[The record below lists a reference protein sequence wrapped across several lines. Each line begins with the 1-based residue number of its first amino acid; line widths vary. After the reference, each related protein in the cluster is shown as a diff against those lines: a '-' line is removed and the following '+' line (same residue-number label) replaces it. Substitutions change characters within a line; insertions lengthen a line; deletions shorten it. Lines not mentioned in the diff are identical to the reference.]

1 MTITAKSWSNYVQR
15 LRRLNEKAA
24 NLMQAYIDRHGT
36 EDVASLIAYA
46 NALVTKYGEGSATLA
61 AQMYDELAEIQNAQV
76 AAAVPAETPDYGTV
90 AKMVKATITSP
101 SAMIQGVSRLVKQA
115 GADTTLQN
123 ARRDRAQFAWIP
135 HGDTC
140 AFCLML
146 ASNGW
151 RNQSQ
156 NAMKNGHASHIH
168 SNCDCTYAVRFDSRT
183 TVAGYDPDRYL
194 EQYRAAN
201 GDLNAMRREN
211 YAEHKDIINAQKRAA
226 YATRKADYMGAPK
239 SFGDRSGGVAVKAY
253 QVKGHDTLFT
263 QTYSADAQGTISLIL
278 DQMEQMPQ
286 LQSVPEIVVAKDIPG
301 IAAYDHVDNR
311 LYLNER
317 ISSAAYIKE
326 QLTGDYFVAENAVD
340 ILQHEMHHKE
350 HWDYIRTKAL
360 TSGESSDIVKQK
372 VEAELRQYVQNQLAS
387 DLAYI
392 RKTVSRNAANGF
404 QWYASLNELIADALL
419 QKDKGIEKDSVLLK
433 LVGGVFHDDSDVR

>member
-1 MTITAKSWSNYVQR
+1 MTITIEV
-15 LRRLNEKAA
+15 
-24 NLMQAYIDRHGT
+24 
-36 EDVASLIAYA
+36 
-46 NALVTKYGEGSATLA
+46 
-61 AQMYDELAEIQNAQV
+61 QNAQV

-156 NAMKNGHASHIH
+156 NAMKNGHVSHIH

-201 GDLNAMRREN
+201 GDLNAMRRADYQAN
-211 YAEHKDIINAQKRAA
+211 KDIINAQKRRA
-226 YATRKADYMGAPK
+226 YASRKGLELRAARGDVTSEYLKSAKPGIGNITLDKGYTESKHREEIKIAQWLHDTIGGDIVLLCETNEDKVKTPDYLWNEKMWDLKTISSEKAANSAVRHGIAQIRENPGGIILD
-239 SFGDRSGGVAVKAY
+239 FGDREFSLSALLDVIDRRMGWY
-253 QVKGHDTLFT
+253 DTNG
-263 QTYSADAQGTISLIL
+263 S
-278 DQMEQMPQ
+278 
-286 LQSVPEIVVAKDIPG
+286 
-301 IAAYDHVDNR
+301 
-311 LYLNER
+311 
-317 ISSAAYIKE
+317 
-326 QLTGDYFVAENAVD
+326 VD
-340 ILQHEMHHKE
+340 ILVLSKG
-350 HWDYIRTKAL
+350 K
-360 TSGESSDIVKQK
+360 
-372 VEAELRQYVQNQLAS
+372 
-387 DLAYI
+387 
-392 RKTVSRNAANGF
+392 
-404 QWYASLNELIADALL
+404 LISA
-419 QKDKGIEKDSVLLK
+419 K
-433 LVGGVFHDDSDVR
+433 RY

>member
-1 MTITAKSWSNYVQR
+1 
-15 LRRLNEKAA
+15 
-24 NLMQAYIDRHGT
+24 MQAYIDRHGT

-201 GDLNAMRREN
+201 GDLNAMRRADYQAN
-211 YAEHKDIINAQKRAA
+211 KDMINAQKRAA
-226 YATRKADYMGAPK
+226 YLRRKNRRKKVNITDIAIQKVPLIAPNGIDQQTAFFVQETHRELLRFAQTQND
-239 SFGDRSGGVAVKAY
+239 SNEVACVLDLTSRERLPF
-253 QVKGHDTLFT
+253 VKG
-263 QTYSADAQGTISLIL
+263 
-278 DQMEQMPQ
+278 EQD
-286 LQSVPEIVVAKDIPG
+286 SVD
-301 IAAYDHVDNR
+301 
-311 LYLNER
+311 
-317 ISSAAYIKE
+317 
-326 QLTGDYFVAENAVD
+326 
-340 ILQHEMHHKE
+340 
-350 HWDYIRTKAL
+350 
-360 TSGESSDIVKQK
+360 
-372 VEAELRQYVQNQLAS
+372 
-387 DLAYI
+387 
-392 RKTVSRNAANGF
+392 
-404 QWYASLNELIADALL
+404 
-419 QKDKGIEKDSVLLK
+419 IEKDAASYHWLRSRSDGSIMLCHNHPGQSYFSLPDAVTFLQNDSIGIMSIVTNQGKMWTISKTSKYDYSKAIGELLQHK
-433 LVGGVFHDDSDVR
+433 NASEDEWDEIIDRFLKNGYTCGIERG

>member
-1 MTITAKSWSNYVQR
+1 MTIT
-15 LRRLNEKAA
+15 
-24 NLMQAYIDRHGT
+24 I
-36 EDVASLIAYA
+36 
-46 NALVTKYGEGSATLA
+46 
-61 AQMYDELAEIQNAQV
+61 EIQNAQV

-201 GDLNAMRREN
+201 GDLNAMRRADYQAN
-211 YAEHKDIINAQKRAA
+211 KDIINAQKRRA
-226 YATRKADYMGAPK
+226 YQLRQKNRGKKIAITDQAIEKISLVQPYGLSDA
-239 SFGDRSGGVAVKAY
+239 VAVKL
-253 QVKGHDTLFT
+253 QDTHK
-263 QTYSADAQGTISLIL
+263 SLL
-278 DQMEQMPQ
+278 KF
-286 LQSVPEIVVAKDIPG
+286 AKDENDSNEVACLFDMYDSSRLDFVCGTVDSVDIERDTDSYHWLCTKKRRSVMLCHNHPG
-301 IAAYDHVDNR
+301 LSYFSAKDVRLFLHYDTIGAMSVVTNMGKVWTIAKTDKYDFSKAKSALINLTR
-311 LYLNER
+311 LY
-317 ISSAAYIKE
+317 
-326 QLTGDYFVAENAVD
+326 QDDVD
-340 ILQHEMHHKE
+340 KIIDKF
-350 HWDYIRTKAL
+350 IRQ
-360 TSGESSDIVKQK
+360 G
-372 VEAELRQYVQNQLAS
+372 YN
-387 DLAYI
+387 Y
-392 RKTVSRNAANGF
+392 
-404 QWYASLNELIADALL
+404 
-419 QKDKGIEKDSVLLK
+419 GIER
-433 LVGGVFHDDSDVR
+433 G

>member
-1 MTITAKSWSNYVQR
+1 
-15 LRRLNEKAA
+15 
-24 NLMQAYIDRHGT
+24 MQAYIDRHST

-201 GDLNAMRREN
+201 GNLNAMRRADYQAN
-211 YAEHKDIINAQKRAA
+211 KDMINAQKRAA
-226 YATRKADYMGAPK
+226 YLRRKNRRKKVNITDIAIQKVPLIAPNGIDQQTAFFVQETHRELLRFAQTQND
-239 SFGDRSGGVAVKAY
+239 SNEVACVLDLTSRERLPF
-253 QVKGHDTLFT
+253 VKG
-263 QTYSADAQGTISLIL
+263 
-278 DQMEQMPQ
+278 EQD
-286 LQSVPEIVVAKDIPG
+286 SVD
-301 IAAYDHVDNR
+301 
-311 LYLNER
+311 
-317 ISSAAYIKE
+317 
-326 QLTGDYFVAENAVD
+326 
-340 ILQHEMHHKE
+340 
-350 HWDYIRTKAL
+350 
-360 TSGESSDIVKQK
+360 
-372 VEAELRQYVQNQLAS
+372 
-387 DLAYI
+387 
-392 RKTVSRNAANGF
+392 
-404 QWYASLNELIADALL
+404 
-419 QKDKGIEKDSVLLK
+419 IEKDAASYHWLRSRSDGSIMLCHNHPGQSYFSLPDVVTFLQNDSIGIMSIVTNQGKMWTISKTSKYDYSKAIGELLQHK
-433 LVGGVFHDDSDVR
+433 NASEDEWDEIIDRFLKNGYTCGIERG

>member
-1 MTITAKSWSNYVQR
+1 
-15 LRRLNEKAA
+15 
-24 NLMQAYIDRHGT
+24 MQAYIDRHGT

-201 GDLNAMRREN
+201 GDLNAMRRADYQAN
-211 YAEHKDIINAQKRAA
+211 KDMINAQKRAA
-226 YATRKADYMGAPK
+226 YLRRKNRRKKVNITDIAIQKVPLIAPNGIDQQTAFFVQETHRELLRFAQTQND
-239 SFGDRSGGVAVKAY
+239 SNEVACVLDLTSRERLPF
-253 QVKGHDTLFT
+253 VKG
-263 QTYSADAQGTISLIL
+263 
-278 DQMEQMPQ
+278 EQD
-286 LQSVPEIVVAKDIPG
+286 SVD
-301 IAAYDHVDNR
+301 
-311 LYLNER
+311 
-317 ISSAAYIKE
+317 
-326 QLTGDYFVAENAVD
+326 
-340 ILQHEMHHKE
+340 
-350 HWDYIRTKAL
+350 
-360 TSGESSDIVKQK
+360 
-372 VEAELRQYVQNQLAS
+372 
-387 DLAYI
+387 
-392 RKTVSRNAANGF
+392 
-404 QWYASLNELIADALL
+404 
-419 QKDKGIEKDSVLLK
+419 IEKDAASYHWLRSRSDGSIMLCHNHPGQSYFSLPDVVTFLQNDSIGIMSIVTNQGKMWTISKTSKYDYSKAIGELLQHK
-433 LVGGVFHDDSDVR
+433 NASEDEWDEIIDRFLKNGYTCGIERG

>member
-15 LRRLNEKAA
+15 LRQLNEKAA
-24 NLMQAYIDRHGT
+24 NLMQAYIDRHST

-201 GDLNAMRREN
+201 GNLNAMRRADYQAN
-211 YAEHKDIINAQKRAA
+211 KDMINAQKRAA
-226 YATRKADYMGAPK
+226 YLRRKNRRKKVNITDIAIQKVPLIAPNGIDQQTAFFVQETHRELLRFAQTQND
-239 SFGDRSGGVAVKAY
+239 SNEVACVLDLTSRERLPF
-253 QVKGHDTLFT
+253 VKG
-263 QTYSADAQGTISLIL
+263 
-278 DQMEQMPQ
+278 EQD
-286 LQSVPEIVVAKDIPG
+286 SVD
-301 IAAYDHVDNR
+301 
-311 LYLNER
+311 
-317 ISSAAYIKE
+317 
-326 QLTGDYFVAENAVD
+326 
-340 ILQHEMHHKE
+340 
-350 HWDYIRTKAL
+350 
-360 TSGESSDIVKQK
+360 
-372 VEAELRQYVQNQLAS
+372 
-387 DLAYI
+387 
-392 RKTVSRNAANGF
+392 
-404 QWYASLNELIADALL
+404 
-419 QKDKGIEKDSVLLK
+419 IEKDAASYHWLRSR
-433 LVGGVFHDDSDVR
+433 SDGSIMLCHNHPGQSYFSLPDVVTFLQNDL

>member
-1 MTITAKSWSNYVQR
+1 
-15 LRRLNEKAA
+15 
-24 NLMQAYIDRHGT
+24 MQAYIDRHGT

-201 GDLNAMRREN
+201 GNLNAMRRADYQAN
-211 YAEHKDIINAQKRAA
+211 KDMINAQKRAA
-226 YATRKADYMGAPK
+226 YLRRKNRRKKVNITDIAIQKVPLIAPNGIDQQTAFFVQETHRELLRFAQTQND
-239 SFGDRSGGVAVKAY
+239 SNEVACVLDLTSRERLPF
-253 QVKGHDTLFT
+253 VKG
-263 QTYSADAQGTISLIL
+263 
-278 DQMEQMPQ
+278 EQD
-286 LQSVPEIVVAKDIPG
+286 SVD
-301 IAAYDHVDNR
+301 
-311 LYLNER
+311 
-317 ISSAAYIKE
+317 
-326 QLTGDYFVAENAVD
+326 
-340 ILQHEMHHKE
+340 
-350 HWDYIRTKAL
+350 
-360 TSGESSDIVKQK
+360 
-372 VEAELRQYVQNQLAS
+372 
-387 DLAYI
+387 
-392 RKTVSRNAANGF
+392 
-404 QWYASLNELIADALL
+404 
-419 QKDKGIEKDSVLLK
+419 IEKDAASYHWLRSRSDGSIMLCHNHPGQSYFSLPNVVTFLQNDSIGIMSIVTNQGKMWTISKTSKYDYSKAIGELLQHK
-433 LVGGVFHDDSDVR
+433 NASEDEWDEIIDRFLKNGYTCGIERG

>member
-1 MTITAKSWSNYVQR
+1 
-15 LRRLNEKAA
+15 
-24 NLMQAYIDRHGT
+24 MQAYIDRHGT

-156 NAMKNGHASHIH
+156 NAMKNGHVSHIH

-201 GDLNAMRREN
+201 GDLNAMRRADYQAN
-211 YAEHKDIINAQKRAA
+211 KDMINAQKRAA
-226 YATRKADYMGAPK
+226 YLRRKNRRKKVNITDIAIQKVPLIAPNGIDQQTAFFVQETHRELLRFAQTQND
-239 SFGDRSGGVAVKAY
+239 SNEVACVLDLTSRERLPF
-253 QVKGHDTLFT
+253 VKG
-263 QTYSADAQGTISLIL
+263 
-278 DQMEQMPQ
+278 EQD
-286 LQSVPEIVVAKDIPG
+286 SVD
-301 IAAYDHVDNR
+301 
-311 LYLNER
+311 
-317 ISSAAYIKE
+317 
-326 QLTGDYFVAENAVD
+326 
-340 ILQHEMHHKE
+340 
-350 HWDYIRTKAL
+350 
-360 TSGESSDIVKQK
+360 
-372 VEAELRQYVQNQLAS
+372 
-387 DLAYI
+387 
-392 RKTVSRNAANGF
+392 
-404 QWYASLNELIADALL
+404 
-419 QKDKGIEKDSVLLK
+419 IEKDAASYHWLRSRSDGSIMLCHNHPGQSYFSLPDVVTFLQNDSIGIMSIVTNQGKMWTISKTSKYDYSKAIGELLQHK
-433 LVGGVFHDDSDVR
+433 NASEDEWDEIIDRFLKNGYTCGIERG

>member
-201 GDLNAMRREN
+201 GNLNAMRRADYQAN
-211 YAEHKDIINAQKRAA
+211 KDMINAQKRAA
-226 YATRKADYMGAPK
+226 YLRRKNRRKKVNITDIAIQKVPLIAPNGIDQQTAFFVQETHRELLRFAQTQND
-239 SFGDRSGGVAVKAY
+239 SNEVACVLDLTSRERLPF
-253 QVKGHDTLFT
+253 VKG
-263 QTYSADAQGTISLIL
+263 
-278 DQMEQMPQ
+278 EQD
-286 LQSVPEIVVAKDIPG
+286 SVD
-301 IAAYDHVDNR
+301 
-311 LYLNER
+311 
-317 ISSAAYIKE
+317 
-326 QLTGDYFVAENAVD
+326 
-340 ILQHEMHHKE
+340 
-350 HWDYIRTKAL
+350 
-360 TSGESSDIVKQK
+360 
-372 VEAELRQYVQNQLAS
+372 
-387 DLAYI
+387 
-392 RKTVSRNAANGF
+392 
-404 QWYASLNELIADALL
+404 
-419 QKDKGIEKDSVLLK
+419 IEKDAASYHWLRSRSDGSIMLCHNHPGQSYFSLPDVVTFLQNDSIGIMSIVTNQGKMWTISKTSKYDYSKAIGELLQHK
-433 LVGGVFHDDSDVR
+433 NASEDEWDEIIDRFLKNGYTCGIERG

>member
-1 MTITAKSWSNYVQR
+1 
-15 LRRLNEKAA
+15 
-24 NLMQAYIDRHGT
+24 MQAYIDRHGT
-36 EDVASLIAYA
+36 EDIASLIAYA

-61 AQMYDELAEIQNAQV
+61 AQMYDELAEVQNAQV

-90 AKMVKATITSP
+90 AKMVKATISSP

-123 ARRDRAQFAWIP
+123 AKRDRAQFAWIP

-201 GDLNAMRREN
+201 GDLNAMRREQ
-211 YAEHKDIINAQKRAA
+211 YADNRKKITAQQRDA
-226 YATRKADYMGAPK
+226 YHARKSLEASGAKTITLRATRGSVTAEYIKAAKPG
-239 SFGDRSGGVAVKAY
+239 SGSVFFGDGYQKGTHPEEVKIAQWLHDNLGGDITLLRETNEDKVKTPDY
-253 QVKGHDTLFT
+253 LWNEKLWDLK
-263 QTYSADAQGTISLIL
+263 TISSEKAANSAVRHGFAQIQANPGGIIL
-278 DQMEQMPQ
+278 DLGDLEFSEEK
-286 LQSVPEIVVAKDIPG
+286 LWSV
-301 IAAYDHVDNR
+301 VDKR
-311 LYLNER
+311 MGWYETDGS
-317 ISSAAYIKE
+317 I
-326 QLTGDYFVAENAVD
+326 D
-340 ILQHEMHHKE
+340 IL
-350 HWDYIRTKAL
+350 
-360 TSGESSDIVKQK
+360 V
-372 VEAELRQYVQNQLAS
+372 
-387 DLAYI
+387 
-392 RKTVSRNAANGF
+392 VS
-404 QWYASLNELIADALL
+404 
-419 QKDKGIEKDSVLLK
+419 KGK
-433 LVGGVFHDDSDVR
+433 LVSVRRY